1 MAIIK
6 LNNEKMVTLNNE
18 RSVTK
23 MNKAQYS
30 TIEKND
36 NVLIDKN
43 GRYKIEVE
51 NIEVYIEFNGNESL
65 TDALVN
71 LAKNTN

>member
-1 MAIIK
+1 MAILK
-6 LNNEKMVTLNNE
+6 LNDEKMVTLKKE

-30 TIEKND
+30 T
-36 NVLIDKN
+36 IDKN

-51 NIEVYIEFNGNESL
+51 NIEVYIEFNGKESL